1 MIGKRD
7 NRVIVRRRTLRSLL
21 RIHTQEDFHKYLITD
36 AVDRANAILNFQG
49 GFALKSVFSICSGS
63 NEAIYLA
70 RYPFERIV
78 LSGVTMPNQEL
89 KKLIDADS
97 RIEYLML
104 NAENTGIPS
113 ASFDLVF
120 CKAGLH
126 HCARPVA
133 ALYEMLRICRK
144 AVAFVEPYEPALG
157 AIFDW
162 SGLRSRYE
170 RDIDLNIACRDNF
183 VFRWQRKFLVNLL
196 NSYYLDSGCCLDL
209 HLGWMSSRINCH
221 DNRLLRSFMTTCGWL
236 AGFLPG
242 LAGNQLTAVI
252 LPGRDLPHEPLS
264 LLSDD

>member
-126 HCARPVA
+126 HCA
-133 ALYEMLRICRK
+133 
-144 AVAFVEPYEPALG
+144 G
-157 AIFDW
+157 
-162 SGLRSRYE
+162 
-170 RDIDLNIACRDNF
+170 
-183 VFRWQRKFLVNLL
+183 
-196 NSYYLDSGCCLDL
+196 
-209 HLGWMSSRINCH
+209 
-221 DNRLLRSFMTTCGWL
+221 RL
-236 AGFLPG
+236 
-242 LAGNQLTAVI
+242 
-252 LPGRDLPHEPLS
+252 PLS
-264 LLSDD
+264 MKCCAFAARRLPLSNPTSLHWAPFLTGPAYAPGMSGIST